1 MSSLTLRLKS
11 LWFQKNHYLIFFR
24 PDCTLILI
32 LYYYTWHFLF
42 ICFVVVCLLCSFFC
56 FIFVNIIAC
65 LFNIPSGGRM
75 DKENWKT
82 KSNTNKVNISVTLL
96 LCKLINL
103 WDFDHNI
110 KTNSN
115 TCIFER
121 KIYIFYFNFH
131 IFFILMCILM
141 HSFDKSPFWLKS
153 TDWTQFVILIL
164 FVYYHRLLLYSI
176 FLFINISK

>member
-1 MSSLTLRLKS
+1 MSSLTL
-11 LWFQKNHYLIFFR
+11 NHYLIFFR

-42 ICFVVVCLLCSFFC
+42 ICFCSCLPSFFC

-96 LCKLINL
+96 LCKLIHL

-141 HSFDKSPFWLKS
+141 HYFDKSPFWLKS
-153 TDWTQFVILIL
+153 TDWTQFVIFIL

-176 FLFINISK
+176 FLFIDISK